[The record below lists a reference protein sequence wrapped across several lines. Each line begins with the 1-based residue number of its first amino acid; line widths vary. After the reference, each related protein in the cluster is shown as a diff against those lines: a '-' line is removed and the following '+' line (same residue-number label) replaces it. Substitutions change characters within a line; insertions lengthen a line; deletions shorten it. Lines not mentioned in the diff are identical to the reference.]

1 MIIIGNIKRFNS
13 GHFRQL
19 FAATAANLVSFTYGV
34 YTGWSATVTPKL
46 QDPKTTPLETVMT
59 NESLSWMCSWG
70 MFSAIFGS
78 FIWGFVANK
87 YGRKATGFFTM
98 IPYLVSWIILL
109 QIKTETALMVSRF
122 LGGLGGS
129 GAAINI
135 PLYVA
140 EISNK
145 DMKAGLGSL
154 FILMYNIGV
163 LYAYIFGVFVS
174 YDSFN
179 VACLMITVLYMFVWC
194 CVPESPVF
202 YIQQNQMDY
211 AKKSVQWLQGKDT
224 VDNEL
229 SELTN
234 SGDHMSA
241 ATTADYTDKR
251 LIKALIIGIVFQSGT
266 QLSGI
271 NVILMD
277 TVNIFKR
284 SGGTL
289 GSEYCTMLV
298 GVVQV
303 VGSIIAV
310 CTVNRAS
317 RKFFLISTYAL
328 TSLALITI
336 GCCFYATNV
345 MLITQGTG
353 IIPVLSLSLHVM
365 AFSLGLG
372 MVPYIIYAE
381 IFPANVRNMCMSILM
396 VWNNVLG
403 FAVLKGYP
411 KMTELMGEFG
421 YYWMFGLV
429 CLAIVPFTYFFVPET
444 KGKTIKDILE
454 DLLLWFPDFGNRNTV
469 DITTKTEQK
478 ICDNKNNHKLTK
490 QINDII

>member
-1 MIIIGNIKRFNS
+1 MIVIP
-13 GHFRQL
+13 
-19 FAATAANLVSFTYGV
+19 ANLVSFTFGV

-46 QDPKTTPLETVMT
+46 QNLSSTPLETVLT

-70 MFSAIFGS
+70 MFSAILGS
-78 FIWGFVANK
+78 FFWGLVADK
-87 YGRKATGFFTM
+87 YGRKLTGFLTM
-98 IPYLVSWIILL
+98 LPYLASWIILL

-122 LGGLGGS
+122 LGGLGAS

-135 PLYVA
+135 PLYVG

-145 DMKAGLGSL
+145 EMSAGLGSL

-163 LYAYIFGVFVS
+163 LYAYIFGVYVS
-174 YDSFN
+174 YESFN
-179 VACLMITVLYMFVWC
+179 VACLVISVLYMFVWC
-194 CVPESPVF
+194 YVPESPVF
-202 YIQQNQMDY
+202 YIRQSRMDD
-211 AKKSVQWLQGKDT
+211 AKRSLKWFRGKDN
-224 VDNEL
+224 VDEEI
-229 SELTN
+229 SDMMN

-241 ATTADYTDKR
+241 ATIANYTDR
-251 LIKALIIGIVFQSGT
+251 RTVKALVIGIVFQTGT

-277 TVNIFKR
+277 TVNIFQR
-284 SGGTL
+284 SGGDAMS
-289 GSEYCTMLV
+289 SENCTMLV

-336 GCCFYATNV
+336 GTCFYVTV
-345 MLITQGTG
+345 HIKGFTTG
-353 IIPVLSLSLHVM
+353 LVPVLSLSLHVM

-381 IFPANVRNMCMSILM
+381 IFPSNVRNMCMSVLM
-396 VWNNVLG
+396 FWNNVLG

-411 KMTELMGEFG
+411 KMTEMMGAFG
-421 YYWMFGLV
+421 YFWMFGFI
-429 CLAIVPFTYFFVPET
+429 CLAVVPFTYFFVPET
-444 KGKTIKDILE
+444 KGKTIKETLDN
-454 DLLLWFPDFGNRNTV
+454 LLLWFPDIGNNKKRTV
-469 DITTKTEQK
+469 NITTAASIENGKVEK
-478 ICDNKNNHKLTK
+478 IISNAQILCGNIEKNQNYF
-490 QINDII
+490 IEP